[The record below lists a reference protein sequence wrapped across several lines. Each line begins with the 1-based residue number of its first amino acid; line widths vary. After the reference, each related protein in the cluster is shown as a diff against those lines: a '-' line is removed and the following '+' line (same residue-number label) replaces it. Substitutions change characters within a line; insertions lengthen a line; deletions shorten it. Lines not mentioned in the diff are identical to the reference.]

1 MKRDKDSMSDTHA
14 MRERLETAGELAP
27 AGYAVAFHIRYS
39 APTFLLQTYPKNWI
53 AYYSLHALVM
63 ADPTVA
69 WGFAN
74 EGTCRWSD
82 LTDDPSRVM
91 ERAAEH
97 GLKYGVV
104 CAIDSEDS
112 RSFGSFARSDR
123 EFTDAEIAAL
133 ADGVAYMHS
142 ATRKMDTLPAE
153 SLEMLGNMSVNY
165 SKG

>member
-1 MKRDKDSMSDTHA
+1 MTDAAA
-14 MRERLETAGELAP
+14 MRERLEAAGDLSP

-39 APTFLLQTYPKNWI
+39 APTFLLQTYPKTWT

-74 EGTCRWSD
+74 EGSCRWSD
-82 LTDDPSRVM
+82 LTDDPARVM

-104 CAIDSEDS
+104 CAVDSDDS
-112 RSFGSFARSDR
+112 RSFGSFARADR
-123 EFTDAEIAAL
+123 EFTDAEIATL
-133 ADGVAYMHS
+133 CDGVAYMHA
-142 ATRKMDTLPAE
+142 ATRHLETLPEDA
-153 SLEMLGNMSVNY
+153 LEMLGKMSVNY
-165 SKG
+165 TKG